1 MKIAPRAAHGP
12 PRGPQMPKMT
22 KKTSNWK
29 PKASKTVINYDFHK
43 TTPGQDQI
51 RASQEDILSA
61 FKEMELLLD
70 SRLNLDDEDI
80 KLQKKFWK
88 IFQKPY
94 NNIDNFI
101 ISPSFLKKNSYLFS

>member
-1 MKIAPRAAHGP
+1 MSFHFYVNYQKQVYNKHSLDQDYKKENIKIIYN
-12 PRGPQMPKMT
+12 T
-22 KKTSNWK
+22 
-29 PKASKTVINYDFHK
+29 
-43 TTPGQDQI
+43 
-51 RASQEDILSA
+51 QEDILSA

-70 SRLNLDDEDI
+70 SGLNLDDEDI

-101 ISPSFLKKNSYLFS
+101 INLSFLKKNSYLFS